1 MSKALATTKVETPD
15 VISSEQAHVI
25 EVAQKYSAGFKASV
39 THTKGY
45 ALLFGTALNQLKEIT
60 PHGGFIALQEKMFPE
75 YGRAWLNRLMQFA
88 EAKKLKCLVTGHL
101 KNGQLL
107 LALDDKARE
116 ELFENVEE
124 ITGDK
129 SIEQIALEVAKKKT
143 KDKHKDDAPP
153 SPADESKRKAENAI
167 KTVKELRRTMAL
179 LVKTKALLLLPDD
192 EMEQL
197 EEDRITF
204 GRHIA
209 EITKHRKPTK
219 K

>member
-1 MSKALATTKVETPD
+1 MNNPKGNEVE
-15 VISSEQAHVI
+15 VISTEQAQVI

-60 PHGGFIALQEKMFPE
+60 PHGGFIALQERTFPE

-107 LALDDKARE
+107 LALPESEKL
-116 ELFENVEE
+116 ELFDQVEE
-124 ITGDK
+124 ITGNK
-129 SIEQIALEVAKKKT
+129 SIEQIALEVAKKKQ
-143 KDKHKDDAPP
+143 
-153 SPADESKRKAENAI
+153 
-167 KTVKELRRTMAL
+167 KEK
-179 LVKTKALLLLPDD
+179 VKTPPTPEEDNARKLEGILLGVRKLRQRMAVLIATKHLALIPDEELELLED
-192 EMEQL
+192 
-197 EEDRITF
+197 DRITF

-209 EITKHRKPTK
+209 EIRKHRKARK
-219 K
+219 